1 MIDNLPLRQIVAFLD
16 GFWIAGS
23 AWIAETSHCNK
34 FQGSKL
40 FLTSRMSLVQNRHRA
55 SFDTFVLV
63 LGMARVLALPLVE
76 WQGLELRQEGG
87 ARSPEVTRAK
97 VSSRGRA
104 RARSVPAVP
113 GCMLK
118 ARSSGQA
125 MIQ

>member
-34 FQGSKL
+34 FQGSK
-40 FLTSRMSLVQNRHRA
+40 
-55 SFDTFVLV
+55 
-63 LGMARVLALPLVE
+63 LALPLVE